1 MLCIKLKTKFIL
13 LPLIFITFVSLSCK
27 NTIQSELNDYNSYF
41 IDSDSIP
48 AEPGEPDFHSG
59 QLFSV
64 DEYFVYDDAM
74 LILSAPK
81 SSHSIKWVFT
91 DPDNKY
97 EIVPVRI
104 RAGTDSNGNIIKYEG
119 TEFNV
124 QRLELYVPES
134 NLEAP
139 KTYRL
144 TLTVTDNQGGTY
156 QDDCGIVIYK
166 RYDR

>member
-1 MLCIKLKTKFIL
+1 M
-13 LPLIFITFVSLSCK
+13 TFESLSCK
-27 NTIQSELNDYNSYF
+27 NTIQSELNDYNSNF

-97 EIVPVRI
+97 ETVKVKIRI
-104 RAGTDSNGNIIKYEG
+104 RDGSGRLIRYED

-124 QRLELYVPES
+124 LKLELYIPES
-134 NLEAP
+134 NLESP
-139 KTYRL
+139 KTYKL
-144 TLTVTDNQGGTY
+144 TLTVTDNKGGVY
-156 QDDCGIVIYK
+156 QDNCGIVIYK

>member
-1 MLCIKLKTKFIL
+1 M
-13 LPLIFITFVSLSCK
+13 
-27 NTIQSELNDYNSYF
+27 NEYNSHF
-41 IDSDSIP
+41 SDSDSQISTE
-48 AEPGEPDFHSG
+48 AKDPDFRSG
-59 QLFSV
+59 RLFSV
-64 DEYFVYDDAM
+64 DEYFVYDDSI
-74 LILSAPK
+74 LILAAPK
-81 SSHSIKWVFT
+81 EASSIKWVFT

-104 RAGTDSNGNIIKYEG
+104 RAGTDSNGNIIKYED

>member
-1 MLCIKLKTKFIL
+1 MFCIKYKSILIL
-13 LPLIFITFVSLSCK
+13 LFLSLVVLFGCT
-27 NTIQSELNDYNSYF
+27 NTVLSEIKDYNSNF
-41 IDSDSIP
+41 TDSDSIP
-48 AEPGEPDFHSG
+48 SEPGEPDFHSG

-64 DEYFVYDDAM
+64 DEYFLYDDSI

-81 SSHSIKWVFT
+81 STHSTKWVFT

-97 EIVPVRI
+97 EVVTVRI

-119 TEFNV
+119 TEFDV

-139 KTYRL
+139 KTYKL
-144 TLTVTDNQGGTY
+144 TLTVTDKEGGTY

-166 RYDR
+166 RYNR

>member
-1 MLCIKLKTKFIL
+1 MFCSQHKSILFL
-13 LPLIFITFVSLSCK
+13 LPVIFMILFSC
-27 NTIQSELNDYNSYF
+27 NNSISSELNEYNSNF
-41 IDSDSIP
+41 TDSDSIP

-64 DEYFVYDDAM
+64 DEYFLYDDSI

-81 SSHSIKWVFT
+81 STHSIKWVFT

-97 EIVPVRI
+97 ETVKVRI
-104 RAGTDSNGNIIKYEG
+104 RIGTDSNGNIIKYEG
-119 TEFNV
+119 TEFDV

-139 KTYRL
+139 KTYKL
-144 TLTVTDNQGGTY
+144 TLTVTDSEGGTY

-166 RYDR
+166 RYNR